1 MDGNYD
7 ELDFERGDDSASA
20 FDNRII
26 AMKERIRHILF
37 HRHLVWEFLRR
48 DLQARY
54 IGSAMGF
61 FWSVVNPLILLL
73 VYTFVFGYIFQ
84 AKYEVMG
91 FDAGGASPALYIFCG
106 LLPWY
111 ALQESLIRSTTCIV
125 DNAHLIKQ
133 VRFPAKVL
141 PLYLTLSS
149 IVNQLIGTA
158 IFLLFLI
165 PLSHKAPISLLALP
179 MVFGLEIV
187 LFLGLGL
194 LFATLNVYLRDIGPL
209 VSIGLMILM
218 WSAPIFYT
226 LTMQSLQDNPILFSL
241 IQANPLTY
249 FITIHHKIMLEGV
262 WPSWN
267 HWMIL
272 GGISAA
278 ALAAGYGLF
287 TRCHQE
293 FADLI

>member
-1 MDGNYD
+1 
-7 ELDFERGDDSASA
+7 
-20 FDNRII
+20 
-26 AMKERIRHILF
+26 MKERIRHILF

-73 VYTFVFGYIFQ
+73 VYTFVFGYIFR

-141 PLYLTLSS
+141 PFYLTLSS

-179 MVFGLEIV
+179 IVFGLEIV

-226 LTMQSLQDNPILFSL
+226 LAMETLQDSRTLQLF

-249 FITIHHKIMLEGV
+249 FITIHHKIMLQGV

-272 GGISAA
+272 GGIAA
-278 ALAAGYGLF
+278 MALALGYWLF